1 MKEQLLKLKEAALE
15 EIQAVSAMDELDSI
29 KVKYSGK
36 KGELTKL
43 LKGMGKLSAEERP
56 VMGKVAN
63 EVREL
68 IETKINEK
76 RTALKKIEQEAKLQ
90 SEVIDVTMPGK
101 VFNVGKKHPITQI
114 IDEVSEIFMGLGFSV
129 VEGPEV
135 ETVENNFDALNAPKD
150 HPSRDMS
157 DTFYFN
163 ENLLLRTQTSPVQV
177 RTMRSEELP
186 IKIVSPGRCFRND
199 SLDATHSPMFH
210 QIEGLVVGKD
220 ITMAQ
225 FKGTVEMFVKKLFG
239 EETKT
244 KFRPHNFP
252 FTEPS
257 AEVDVSCFKC
267 GGKGCSMCKGEG
279 WIEILGSGMVHRYK
293 ERDLVNNINQDD
305 KFVLI
310 LDRIQDPGN
319 MGTIIRTAD
328 SAGVDAIILLKGCV
342 DIYNPK
348 VIRSTMGSIF
358 DMNIIQTTQDE
369 AVDFLKANNFDI
381 VSSYLHTESYY
392 NETTYDG
399 KIALVI
405 GNEANGINDELI
417 SKSDKLV
424 KIPIYG
430 NAESLNAAIS
440 AAILMYEIKK
450 YLV

>member
-1 MKEQLLKLKEAALE
+1 MINIIKSKDNDKIKYTKSLLKTKGRNKEKKFIIEGYRILTLALE
-15 EIQAVSAMDELDSI
+15 CDAKL
-29 KVKYSGK
+29 KY
-36 KGELTKL
+36 
-43 LKGMGKLSAEERP
+43 
-56 VMGKVAN
+56 VF
-63 EVREL
+63 
-68 IETKINEK
+68 INEDFE
-76 RTALKKIEQEAKLQ
+76 KKQ
-90 SEVIDVTMPGK
+90 DHK
-101 VFNVGKKHPITQI
+101 V
-114 IDEVSEIFMGLGFSV
+114 
-129 VEGPEV
+129 
-135 ETVENNFDALNAPKD
+135 
-150 HPSRDMS
+150 
-157 DTFYFN
+157 
-163 ENLLLRTQTSPVQV
+163 LL
-177 RTMRSEELP
+177 EELENKN
-186 IKIVSPGRCFRND
+186 IKIYKTSNKIF
-199 SLDATHSPMFH
+199 S
-210 QIEGLVVGKD
+210 
-220 ITMAQ
+220 
-225 FKGTVEMFVKKLFG
+225 EMVD
-239 EETKT
+239 
-244 KFRPHNFP
+244 
-252 FTEPS
+252 TENTQ
-257 AEVDVSCFKC
+257 
-267 GGKGCSMCKGEG
+267 G
-279 WIEILGSGMVHRYK
+279 ILAVLRYK